1 MYFSDAPYRRRV
13 AVFAAAVLVLCILQR
28 DGGFAAELGAPPA
41 SEYQV
46 KAAFVY
52 NFIKFVEW
60 PAGQNAGEDT
70 LRLCV
75 LGDVPAMAP
84 FADLDGKMVKGKR
97 LTVSTMMD
105 PQTAGACQVLFVS
118 SSLSRRMNEVLDI
131 VKGRPTL
138 TVGDTEGYARRGIMI
153 NMYLDNKRVRF
164 EINAK
169 TARTAGLRV
178 STKLMSL
185 AGMVHGGDE
194 AEE

>member
-1 MYFSDAPYRRRV
+1 MYFSAPPYKRSV
-13 AVFAAAVLVLCILQR
+13 AAFAAAVLVLCLLQR
-28 DGGFAAELGAPPA
+28 EGVYAAERGAPP
-41 SEYQV
+41 SGEYQV

-105 PQTAGACQVLFVS
+105 PQTAGACHVLFVS
-118 SSLSRRMNEVLDI
+118 SSLSRRINEVLDV

-138 TVGDTEGYARRGIMI
+138 TVGDTEGYARRGI
-153 NMYLDNKRVRF
+153 RW
-164 EINAK
+164 
-169 TARTAGLRV
+169 
-178 STKLMSL
+178 
-185 AGMVHGGDE
+185 
-194 AEE
+194 

>member
-1 MYFSDAPYRRRV
+1 MYFSAAPYRRRV
-13 AVFAAAVLVLCILQR
+13 AAFVAAVLLLCIPQR
-28 DGGFAAELGAPPA
+28 NGGFAAEQGVPPA
-41 SEYQV
+41 GEYQV

-60 PAGQNAGEDT
+60 PAGRNAREDT
-70 LRLCV
+70 LRLCI
-75 LGDVPAMAP
+75 LGVVPVMAP
-84 FADLDGKMVKGKR
+84 FTDLDGKMVKGKQ
-97 LTVSTMMD
+97 LTIMD

-118 SSLSRRMNEVLDI
+118 SSLSRRMNEVLDV

-153 NMYLDNKRVRF
+153 NMYLDKKRVRF

-169 TARTAGLRV
+169 TVRTAGLRI

-185 AGMVHGGDE
+185 AGTVHGG
-194 AEE
+194 EETEE